1 MKSGPDVL
9 KPVTHQCGDHQYNKV
24 TVCFY
29 GLELNPDCVPKSRGL
44 LRDNIAKTFAH
55 WQLLGDSWYLLNTLR
70 SATIERPI

>member
-9 KPVTHQCGDHQYNKV
+9 KPATHQCGDHQYNKV

-44 LRDNIAKTFAH
+44 LEITLPK
-55 WQLLGDSWYLLNTLR
+55 LLHTGGFLEIPGTY
-70 SATIERPI
+70 